1 MAAYGWGRDA
11 AVTVAEALFTE
22 GHRFDFFQA
31 VALLETLATRQA
43 TEAGQPAPP
52 SLGEGRNPRLNAV
65 RLSASSSFAFPPGD
79 VVAVRRDAKGGA
91 PWMTVAFMS
100 LGGGLGP
107 LPEPL
112 ADLVMRS
119 AVVRDFAPADFLDI
133 FHHRLLSLRYRVRK
147 AHRVALGAAS
157 PDQVRTADHLFA
169 LMGLYAP
176 PLRARLTDGKPRPH
190 DGGTREPLQA
200 SSPGK
205 QLLHY
210 AGLLGSEVRSM
221 AGLVTI
227 LRHRFG
233 VPVRGVPLTG
243 SYRAIESGD
252 RTVLGGSGRNKKLGH
267 SAVLGR
273 RVWDQ
278 QAAFEL
284 HLESLTYP
292 DLLRFLPGTGAVP
305 AGDALAPLCELTR
318 FYVGESLD
326 FTLRLKLEGLEAPQ
340 ARLGKSPRDRQAG
353 QHAGGPRLPGPRL
366 GYTAWI
372 GRKRKDYL
380 EVTIPPGELPA
391 AVL

>member
-1 MAAYGWGRDA
+1 MAAYVWGRDA
-11 AVTVAEALFTE
+11 AVNVAEALFTE

-31 VALLETLATRQA
+31 VALLEAVATRDA
-43 TEAGQPAPP
+43 SDAGRPP
-52 SLGEGRNPRLNAV
+52 PHSLGAGRDPRLEAV
-65 RLSASSSFAFPPGD
+65 RLSASVSFAFPPGD
-79 VVAVRRDAKGGA
+79 VVAVRRDARGA

-112 ADLVMRS
+112 AELVMRS

-147 AHRVALGAAS
+147 QHRIALGATS

-176 PLRARLTDGKPRPH
+176 ALRARLTDGEPR
-190 DGGTREPLQA
+190 DRGEREGTSGSLTA
-200 SSPGK
+200 AAHSPGK

-210 AGLLGSEVRSM
+210 VGLLAGEVRSM

-233 VPVRGVPLTG
+233 LPIRGVPLTG
-243 SYRAIESGD
+243 TYRPIERED
-252 RTVLGGSGRNKKLGH
+252 RTVLGRSGRNKKLGE
-267 SAVLGR
+267 SAVVGR

-278 QAAFEL
+278 QGAFEL
-284 HLESLTYP
+284 HLGPLAYP
-292 DLLRFLPGTGAVP
+292 DLLRFLPGNAAVP
-305 AGDALAPLCELTR
+305 AGDALAPLCEITR
-318 FYVGESLD
+318 FYAGEALD
-326 FTLRLKLEGLEAPQ
+326 FTLRLRIAGPEAPQ
-340 ARLGKSPRDRQAG
+340 ARLGAG
-353 QHAGGPRLPGPRL
+353 APDPARRPGNRPRL

-372 GRKRKDYL
+372 GTKRKDYL

-391 AVL
+391 AVI

>member
-31 VALLETLATRQA
+31 VALLEALAARQA
-43 TEAGQPAPP
+43 TDTGQPRPP
-52 SLGEGRNPRLNAV
+52 SLGEGRDPRLDAV
-65 RLSASSSFAFPPGD
+65 RLSASMSFAFPPGD
-79 VVAVRRDAKGGA
+79 VVAIRRDARGGA

-147 AHRVALGAAS
+147 QHRIALGAAS
-157 PDQVRTADHLFA
+157 PDRVRTADHLFA

-176 PLRARLTDGKPRPH
+176 ALRARLTDGQPRDPH
-190 DGGTREPLQA
+190 GAQ
-200 SSPGK
+200 SPGK

-210 AGLLGSEVRSM
+210 SGLLGSEVRSM

-243 SYRAIESGD
+243 SYRAIESED
-252 RTVLGGSGRNKKLGH
+252 STVLGRSGRNKKLGH

-284 HLESLTYP
+284 HLGPLTYH
-292 DLLRFLPGTGAVP
+292 DLLRFLPGTGPTP

-318 FYVGESLD
+318 FYAGESLD
-326 FTLRLKLEGLEAPQ
+326 FTLRLKLEGHEAPQ
-340 ARLGKSPRDRQAG
+340 ARLG
-353 QHAGGPRLPGPRL
+353 GGPRSPTHGPGPRL

-372 GRKRKDYL
+372 GRRRKDHL

-391 AVL
+391 AVV